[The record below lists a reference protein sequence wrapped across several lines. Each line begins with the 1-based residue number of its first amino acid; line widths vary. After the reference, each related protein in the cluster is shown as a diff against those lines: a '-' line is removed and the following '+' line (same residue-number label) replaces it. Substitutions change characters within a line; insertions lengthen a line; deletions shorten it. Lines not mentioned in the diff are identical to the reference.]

1 MKDSLLRTP
10 LADATGQPAR
20 PQPPE
25 QPMHAAHPEHPRNR
39 RRADSLAPFSLS
51 VETSPLGDTS
61 LHFRVR
67 PSGLIALVLALL
79 IHALALWWVMRPKAE
94 PEQPLG
100 ANQPISVRMITPE
113 APRKAASA
121 PPPAAAP
128 TPPAPQP
135 KKQPP
140 QKKREKARK
149 APPAPTEPPVAR
161 VPVPEPAP
169 APPPP
174 KPAVEPDAPTDMAS
188 FVAAQREKRRLAE
201 EAAAGENA
209 AARARERGP
218 SADDIA
224 AANIKRNLQ
233 QPGTNGVFQI
243 TRKSVRTA
251 AFVFRGWTTDAGNAR
266 REFIEVDAGLNG
278 DIERAVVQRMIELI
292 RRYYSGNFNW
302 ESLRLGRTVV
312 LSARPEHQRELED
325 FLIKEFFR
333 VGAQYPP

>member
-1 MKDSLLRTP
+1 
-10 LADATGQPAR
+10 
-20 PQPPE
+20 
-25 QPMHAAHPEHPRNR
+25 MHAAHPEHPRNR

-61 LHFRVR
+61 LHFRIR
-67 PSGLIALVLALL
+67 PSGLVALVLALL
-79 IHALALWWVMRPKAE
+79 IHAVALWWVLRPKAE

-113 APRKAASA
+113 APPKAAPA
-121 PPPAAAP
+121 PPPAAAA
-128 TPPAPQP
+128 TPPAPRP

-140 QKKREKARK
+140 KKQREKPRK
-149 APPAPTEPPVAR
+149 APPPTEPPIAR

-174 KPAVEPDAPTDMAS
+174 KPAAAPDAPTDMAS

-218 SADDIA
+218 SADDVA

-243 TRKSVRTA
+243 TRKGLREA

-278 DIERAVVQRMIELI
+278 DIERAVVQKMIELI
-292 RRYYSGNFNW
+292 RRYYNGNFNW
-302 ESLRLGRTVV
+302 ESRRLGRTVV
-312 LSARPEHQRELED
+312 LSARPEHQQELED

-333 VGAQYPP
+333 VGVQYPP